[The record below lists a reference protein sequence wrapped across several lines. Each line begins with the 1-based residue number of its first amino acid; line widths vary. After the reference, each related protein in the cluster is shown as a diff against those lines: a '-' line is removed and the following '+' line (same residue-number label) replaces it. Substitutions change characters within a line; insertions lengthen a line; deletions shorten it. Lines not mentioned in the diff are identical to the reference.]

1 MSTEPSVNVSSS
13 GLVDRAKNILLQ
25 PRAEWD
31 RIAPEPADMG
41 KLYMGYAVPL
51 AALAAICMVIGYTVF
66 GLGGFGF
73 HVRISPVQGVVSGVV
88 QFVMTLVGIFV
99 LAIITN
105 ALAPNFGST
114 ADQGQAHKL
123 SVYSYTASLL
133 SGVFLIYPPL
143 APLGIL
149 GLYSFVLMYLGLPR
163 LMKTPEDKRVGYFA
177 TIIVVAIIVFFV
189 IGAVSAGVRGALSG
203 FAMPGA
209 TFGQVTAPEPDS
221 NLEGTVTLPGGGS
234 IDLSEI
240 EKMGEAY
247 SNGAVNTAAIDPT
260 QLQGFLPQSL
270 PGGFN
275 QTSLSSGTG
284 GAMGMNASQAEAV
297 YERGD
302 ARMTV
307 TVVHM
312 GAMGGIAS
320 MAGAMGV
327 QQSRQDADGYSRT
340 NTVDGRVVTE
350 EMSRSANH
358 ASYGVVGR
366 GVALTA
372 EGSGISVDEARA
384 AVEAIGVQRLEAATT
399 PQQPG

>member
-1 MSTEPSVNVSSS
+1 MTTEPNVNAGSP

-31 RIAPEPADMG
+31 RIALEPADIG
-41 KLYMGYAVPL
+41 KLYMGYLAPL
-51 AALAAICMVIGYTVF
+51 AGLAAICTVIGWAVF
-66 GLGGFGF
+66 GIGAFGVF
-73 HVRISPVQGVVSGVV
+73 VRMPLTQAVVTGVF
-88 QFVMTLVGIFV
+88 QFVMAFVGAYVMALIV
-99 LAIITN
+99 N

-114 ADQGQAHKL
+114 ADQGQAQKL
-123 SVYSYTASLL
+123 SVYSYTPALL
-133 SGVFLIYPPL
+133 AGVFSIYPPL
-143 APLGIL
+143 GALGIL
-149 GLYSFVLMYLGLPR
+149 GLYSFVLLYLGLPR

-177 TIIVVAIIVFFV
+177 TVLIVAIIVFFV
-189 IGAVSAGVRGALSG
+189 IGAISGVVRGALGG
-203 FAMPGA
+203 FGMPGP
-209 TFGQVTAPEPDS
+209 TFGQSAPPPSSSHAD
-221 NLEGTVTLPGGGS
+221 GTITLPGGGS
-234 IDLSEI
+234 LDLSEL
-240 EKMGEAY
+240 EKMGDAY
-247 SNGAVNTAAIDPT
+247 SSGEVQTAAIDPT
-260 QLQGFLPQSL
+260 QLQSFLPQSL

-307 TVVHM
+307 TLVHM
-312 GAMGGIAS
+312 GAMGGLAS

-358 ASYGVVGR
+358 ASYGVMGR

-372 EGSGISVDEARA
+372 EGSGITVDEARA
-384 AVEAIGVQRLEAATT
+384 AVEAIGVQRVEAATA
-399 PQQPG
+399 QPG

>member
-1 MSTEPSVNVSSS
+1 MSTEPSVNAGSP

-31 RIAPEPADMG
+31 RIAPEPADVG

-66 GLGGFGF
+66 GIGGFGF
-73 HVRISPVQGVVSGVV
+73 NLRISPVQAVITGVT
-88 QFVMTLVGIFV
+88 QFIMSLVGIFV
-99 LAIITN
+99 LALITN

-133 SGVFLIYPPL
+133 AGVFMIYPPL

-149 GLYSFVLMYLGLPR
+149 GLYSFVLLYLGLPR

-189 IGAVSAGVRGALSG
+189 IGAVSAGVRGALGGLSV
-203 FAMPGA
+203 PGA
-209 TFGQVTAPEPDS
+209 SFSQSTPAPQT
-221 NLEGTVTLPGGGS
+221 NAQGTLTLPGGGS
-234 IDLSEI
+234 VDLSEL

-247 SNGAVNTAAIDPT
+247 SNGEANVAAIDPT
-260 QLQGFLPQSL
+260 QLQTYLPQSL
-270 PGGFN
+270 PGGFT
-275 QTSLSSGTG
+275 QTSLSSGAG

-297 YERGD
+297 YERGE

-307 TVVHM
+307 TLVHM
-312 GAMGGIAS
+312 GAMGGLAS

-358 ASYGVVGR
+358 ASYGVMGR

-384 AVEAIGVQRLEAATT
+384 AVEAIGVQRIEAATA
-399 PQQPG
+399 QAG

>member
-1 MSTEPSVNVSSS
+1 MSTEPSVNASGP

-31 RIAPEPADMG
+31 RIAPEPADVG

-51 AALAAICMVIGYTVF
+51 AGLAAICMVIGYTVF
-66 GLGGFGF
+66 GIGGFGF
-73 HVRISPVQGVVSGVV
+73 HIRLSPVQAIVSGVI

-99 LAIITN
+99 LALITN

-114 ADQGQAHKL
+114 ANQGQAHKL

-133 SGVFLIYPPL
+133 SGVFMIYPPL
-143 APLGIL
+143 AALGIL

-189 IGAVSAGVRGALSG
+189 IGAVSAGVRGAVGG

-209 TFGQVTAPEPDS
+209 TFGQSTPTPEPS
-221 NLEGTVTLPGGGS
+221 AEGTVTLPGGGS
-234 IDLSEI
+234 IDLSEL

-247 SNGAVNTAAIDPT
+247 SSGQVNTAAIDPT
-260 QLQGFLPQSL
+260 QLQGYLPQSL
-270 PGGFN
+270 PGGFT

-297 YERGD
+297 YERGE

-307 TVVHM
+307 TLVHM

-372 EGSGISVDEARA
+372 EGSGISIDEARA
-384 AVEAIGVQRLEAATT
+384 AVEAIGVQRLEAATA